1 MVGLSKYIKQG
12 KDKLIR
18 LVPEYAAGKARYSL
32 TKESYLRQQKYMRQ
46 ETAAHNTKKQ
56 IKSSTENEKIEE
68 LKQKPIHTQS
78 NWDLERPSLDK
89 EKSMAWV
96 YSSGLM
102 GETEFNNCSLDQAL
116 NTHYQQRNIMKQ
128 PSDSKCKMC

>member
-1 MVGLSKYIKQG
+1 MVGLSKYIKT
-12 KDKLIR
+12 
-18 LVPEYAAGKARYSL
+18 EYAAGKAKYSL
-32 TKESYLRQQKYMRQ
+32 TKESNLIKQKYMRQ

-56 IKSSTENEKIEE
+56 IKSSTENEKIGE
-68 LKQKPIHTQS
+68 LKHKPILAQS

-89 EKSMAWV
+89 ENSMTWV

-102 GETEFNNCSLDQAL
+102 GETEFNNSSPERAL

-128 PSDSKCKMC
+128 PTDSKCKMC